1 MKEESTKEKN
11 IKSEIINKTVTLML
25 AGLGLVAA
33 LAWNDAIQSLVNL
46 LFPLQK
52 NTVMA
57 KFFYAFLI
65 TAGIVIVSM
74 RLKKIK
80 ANN

>member
-1 MKEESTKEKN
+1 MKQEGKEKN
-11 IKSEIINKTVTLML
+11 IHRKILNTTITLIL
-25 AGLGLVAA
+25 AGFGVVAA

-52 NTVMA
+52 NTVIA

-65 TAGIVIVSM
+65 TIVVAIVSM
-74 RLKKIK
+74 RLKKLK
-80 ANN
+80 DNN